1 MLNSIHQLTG
11 STIRAT
17 DGDIGKVKAAYF
29 DDQRWAIRYLVVD
42 TGGWLT
48 GRSVLISPYAVQP
61 PLKEDKCIP
70 VRLSREQVK
79 NSPDID
85 THKPVARQH
94 EQAYL
99 DYYGYPEYWEG
110 GGLWAMGAVPVMSI
124 DRHDVEVAAAARARV
139 AGSDDVH
146 LRSSD
151 EVKGYDIQAPDDS
164 IGHVKDFIFD
174 EESWAIRYL
183 VVDTRNWWPGG
194 RKVLIGTHWINR
206 IDWADKKVFAN
217 LSREQVQASPE
228 YKDDMIVHRDYEA
241 QLHQAHE
248 RQGYWDQ

>member
-124 DRHDVEVAAAARARV
+124 DRHDVEVAAAARARIATDHPGRRTPV
-139 AGSDDVH
+139 RLADGCFRQPRQCRGPARQARTERHSVQH
-146 LRSSD
+146 RGTRPCRS
-151 EVKGYDIQAPDDS
+151 
-164 IGHVKDFIFD
+164 
-174 EESWAIRYL
+174 L
-183 VVDTRNWWPGG
+183 
-194 RKVLIGTHWINR
+194 
-206 IDWADKKVFAN
+206 
-217 LSREQVQASPE
+217 QVP
-228 YKDDMIVHRDYEA
+228 
-241 QLHQAHE
+241 
-248 RQGYWDQ
+248 